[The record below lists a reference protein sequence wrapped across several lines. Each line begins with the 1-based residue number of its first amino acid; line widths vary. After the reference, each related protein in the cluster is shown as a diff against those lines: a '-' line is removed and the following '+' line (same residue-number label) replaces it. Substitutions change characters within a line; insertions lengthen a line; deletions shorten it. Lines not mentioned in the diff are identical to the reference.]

1 MCLLIASS
9 LKMLVEIAL
18 MLGLAQAL
26 LALLLGPGRL
36 NNPVFQLLQWLN
48 LPLRQAVR
56 RLQPEANERQV
67 QRRLLLS
74 LALFWVLAAAAKV
87 SFYRDCVRQGLC
99 G

>member
-1 MCLLIASS
+1 MWLLVASS

-26 LALLLGPGRL
+26 LAFVLGPARS
-36 NNPVFQLLQWLN
+36 NNPVFLLLQWLN
-48 LPLRQAVR
+48 RPLSHAVR
-56 RLQPEANERQV
+56 RLQPAADERQV

-74 LALFWVLAAAAKV
+74 LALLWVLAAAAKV